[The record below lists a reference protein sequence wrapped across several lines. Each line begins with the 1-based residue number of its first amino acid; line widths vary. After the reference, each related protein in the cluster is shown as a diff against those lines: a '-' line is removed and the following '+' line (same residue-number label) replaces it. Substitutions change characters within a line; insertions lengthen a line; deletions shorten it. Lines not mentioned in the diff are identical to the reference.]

1 MADILHFTP
10 DGKRCDNELCDATH
24 ARRPQRHRLDN
35 GEMWTTHGGQLLRYE
50 EMTSDHRV
58 NALNMLLSGAL
69 IWCRA
74 YWLNVWASPLAPRG
88 DMATWDVEQIEVE
101 AYRNPQAWILET
113 AAGRRLLELV
123 REDGRVGEL
132 AGVARGSAK
141 NDD

>member
-1 MADILHFTP
+1 
-10 DGKRCDNELCDATH
+10 
-24 ARRPQRHRLDN
+24 
-35 GEMWTTHGGQLLRYE
+35 
-50 EMTSDHRV
+50 
-58 NALNMLLSGAL
+58 
-69 IWCRA
+69 
-74 YWLNVWASPLAPRG
+74 
-88 DMATWDVEQIEVE
+88 MATWDVEQIEVE